1 MNGFQY
7 LVGALLAL
15 LVVITLRAGMRGG
28 IRKRI
33 AAFWVL
39 VWISAGVAALWPRS
53 TVLVAR
59 ALGIGRGADLILYC
73 SVFVMLIGFFYI
85 YTRFRRLDRA
95 LTLLVRQL
103 AIENALAPDALPGG
117 LKPGAPSRPSQDA
130 S

>member
-7 LVGALLAL
+7 LVGALLL
-15 LVVITLRAGMRGG
+15 LLGMITLRAGMSGV

-33 AAFWVL
+33 AAFWL
-39 VWISAGVAALWPRS
+39 LLWISAGVAALWPRS

-73 SVFVMLIGFFYI
+73 SVFAMLIGFFYI

-103 AIENALAPDALPGG
+103 AIEHALTPDAPAPRAQPAVLPGQTR
-117 LKPGAPSRPSQDA
+117 KEP
-130 S
+130 